1 MRSEMSFIVKTAVS
15 CLVISAPLVCIS
27 NAPAFAAENPRPVR
41 KSTGVEL
48 PLAKRTAGDV
58 APATADQMLNDLRD
72 TRLSLNQL
80 KQQAINLFLEAT
92 RIPMTVNDAP
102 VEQSPVSISSA
113 MLDSNR
119 KYLAPR
125 KEWLVLYVNT
135 LEPIVHLLC
144 EDISDVDTNGLGVS
158 KAIAD
163 RVNPL
168 WKTWRANVLDINKA
182 LDQVQD
188 SLPVGS
194 DPDRA
199 DSNTVIAKAALE
211 IFQKAEDLEK
221 VRYQAALISIEEY
234 KKEAAAKSAA
244 SAAPAVTK

>member
-1 MRSEMSFIVKTAVS
+1 MRSEMSFIIKTAVS
-15 CLVISAPLVCIS
+15 CLVISAPLACIS
-27 NAPAFAAENPRPVR
+27 NLPAFAESTNKAAG
-41 KSTGVEL
+41 KSTKVEL
-48 PLAKRTAGDV
+48 PFAKRTAGDI
-58 APATADQMLNDLRD
+58 APATADKMLNDLRD

-92 RIPMTVNDAP
+92 RIPMTVDDAP

-113 MLDSNR
+113 MLDANK

-125 KEWLVLYVNT
+125 KEWLVLYVNM

-144 EDISDVDTNGLGVS
+144 QDISDVDTNGLGVS

-168 WKTWRANVLDINKA
+168 WKTWRADVLAINKA

-194 DPDRA
+194 DPDSA
-199 DSNTVIAKAALE
+199 DSNSVIAKAALE
-211 IFQKAEDLEK
+211 IFQRAEDLEK
-221 VRYQAALISIEEY
+221 VRYQSALISIEEY
-234 KKEAAAKSAA
+234 KKEAAAKGAA
-244 SAAPAVTK
+244 ATTAAGK